1 MSHSKEVCRLYRGLL
16 KTSLDWL
23 IDRAKWR
30 SFAVAL
36 RIEFDAHRIVDDL
49 KRREELLLAGKH
61 LLYKYRHPEPYV
73 CTLRASFK
81 LA

>member
-1 MSHSKEVCRLYRGLL
+1 MSHSREVCRLYRGLL

-36 RIEFDAHRIVDDL
+36 RSEFEAHRSVNDRQ
-49 KRREELLLAGKH
+49 KQEELLVAGRH

-73 CTLRASFK
+73 CKMKLGRACF
-81 LA
+81 